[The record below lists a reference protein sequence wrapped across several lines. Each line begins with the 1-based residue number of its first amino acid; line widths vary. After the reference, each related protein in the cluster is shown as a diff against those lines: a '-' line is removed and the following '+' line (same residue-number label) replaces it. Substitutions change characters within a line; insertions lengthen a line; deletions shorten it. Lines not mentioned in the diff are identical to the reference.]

1 MVVGSGVEHNVSV
14 RGSQTSKNL
23 TNLKS
28 DTKYSLRVNALAVDG
43 QRSQLSV
50 QITARTLLPRM

>member
-28 DTKYSLRVNALAVDG
+28 DTEYSLRVNAFAVDG